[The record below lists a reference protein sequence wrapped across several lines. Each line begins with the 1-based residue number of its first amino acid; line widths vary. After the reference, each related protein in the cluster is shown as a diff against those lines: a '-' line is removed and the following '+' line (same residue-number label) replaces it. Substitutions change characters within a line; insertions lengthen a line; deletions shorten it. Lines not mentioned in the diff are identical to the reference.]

1 MSKFLKDIRDLE
13 AFRAAVKN
21 CKNDVILRK
30 NDGTEE
36 FNLKS
41 TLSEF
46 IALGKLADKHGD
58 NYEIFCMDHADEANL
73 LKYFYEKHEK

>member
-1 MSKFLKDIRDLE
+1 MSKFLKDIKDLE
-13 AFRAAVKN
+13 AFRAAVKQ
-21 CKNDVILRK
+21 CKGDVILRK
-30 NDGTEE
+30 NDGSEE

-58 NYEIFCMDHADEANL
+58 RYEIFCMNRADEANL
-73 LKYFYEKHEK
+73 LKYFYTR